1 MTTNDESIE
10 NHEMGAFNQ
19 NPTTNEM
26 IHYTEGGKK
35 SNLTVNCGVYLFS
48 SKLFIDK
55 EFVKSLNIKEHA
67 RSIAQQKEQL
77 TRL

>member
-10 NHEMGAFNQ
+10 NHEMGAFNK

-35 SNLTVNCGVYLFS
+35 SNLTVNCGVYLFT
-48 SKLFIDK
+48 SKLFTDK
-55 EFVKSLNIKEHA
+55 EFVKSLNIKEKA
-67 RSIAQQKEQL
+67 RSIAQQKE
-77 TRL
+77 

>member
-10 NHEMGAFNQ
+10 NHEMGNFNQ
-19 NPTTNEM
+19 NPTTKEM
-26 IHYTEGGKK
+26 LHYTEGGKK
-35 SNLTVNCGVYLFS
+35 SNLTVNCGVYLFAS
-48 SKLFIDK
+48 SLFNDK

-67 RSIAQQKEQL
+67 TSMSKQKTQL